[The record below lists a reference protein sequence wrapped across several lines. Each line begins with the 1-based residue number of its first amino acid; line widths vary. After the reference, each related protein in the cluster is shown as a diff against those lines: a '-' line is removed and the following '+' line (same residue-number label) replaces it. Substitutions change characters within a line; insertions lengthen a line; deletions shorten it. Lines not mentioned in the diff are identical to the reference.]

1 MRALEILAAVELIG
15 GHQCALLH
23 LVENILHVDE
33 AASGHVEADS
43 GAGELLDKHR
53 NVELVAVVAGNITTL
68 ENVGQR
74 LRHLT
79 ERRAVTDIIVSDV
92 MHLGTLLRDVH
103 LRIDTAAFLL
113 FGASVGIDLDITELH
128 YPVTRDVGAG
138 GFEIKKNDWACQI
151 EFHITCIGI

>member
-1 MRALEILAAVELIG
+1 MWPGYPPLLNARPRILAAVELIG
-15 GHQCALLH
+15 GYQCALLH
-23 LVENILHVDE
+23 LVENILHVNE

-43 GAGELLDKHR
+43 GAGKLLDKHR

-79 ERRAVTDIIVSDV
+79 ERRAVADIIVSDV

-103 LRIDTAAFLL
+103 LGLIRRHFSSS
-113 FGASVGIDLDITELH
+113 GRPSG
-128 YPVTRDVGAG
+128 
-138 GFEIKKNDWACQI
+138 
-151 EFHITCIGI
+151 